1 MSSHFRLL
9 AILDAN
15 LVAPRNV
22 QVVLV
27 DEPGTLSELQRRK
40 GHVRRGRRQFPRA
53 VTGGAKAELIEV
65 DAFPTHRDLEGHV
78 RQAGGDS
85 WCNGI
90 ADWPFD
96 AGELIVRAK
105 DGTFDSAATAV
116 AAVKAC
122 AFGAPLRGCG
132 A

>member
-53 VTGGAKAELIEV
+53 VTGGAKVELIEV
-65 DAFPTHRDLEGHV
+65 DAFPTHRDLEHAVQLAQGAH
-78 RQAGGDS
+78 S
-85 WCNGI
+85 INNLLSSNG
-90 ADWPFD
+90 
-96 AGELIVRAK
+96 
-105 DGTFDSAATAV
+105 
-116 AAVKAC
+116 
-122 AFGAPLRGCG
+122 LRPSRSFP
-132 A
+132 